1 VGKAV
6 LGAAVVGSALLIGCL
21 VPRHLNTSKAALTPM
36 ERLKV
41 LRRARVWMPTSV
53 SAMNM
58 REGPPEPRFGT
69 GATIPCD
76 FVDKKFGG
84 HTPKFGCSA
93 NDEDVL
99 KVRYGRDNG
108 EVYAG
113 VAATRLLWALGFG
126 ADAMYP
132 VTIVCRG
139 CPERLRREGTQT
151 GDAITFD
158 VAAIE
163 RKFPGEDIEKPGGAG
178 WSWAE
183 VDLLDEREGGAP
195 PYQRDALKLLAV
207 LLQHTDTKP
216 DQQRLVCRSGGK
228 SSEELAACRDPL
240 MMIHDVGQTFGHA
253 NLFNRSAVGSVNLA
267 EWSKARVWADPA
279 GCVGNLER
287 SETGTL
293 GYPTISEA
301 GRKFLGD
308 LLSQLTDA
316 QLRDMFAVARFDRK
330 PHGGGPIDAWVAAFK
345 AKRTEI
351 LSRTC
356 PS

>member
-1 VGKAV
+1 MTKAV
-6 LGAAVVGSALLIGCL
+6 LGAAVVGSTVFLGCL
-21 VPRHLNTSKAALTPM
+21 VPPRSNTANVTLTPAD
-36 ERLKV
+36 RLKV
-41 LRRARVWMPTSV
+41 LRRAQVWTPTSV
-53 SAMNM
+53 SEMNI
-58 REGPPEPRFGT
+58 REGPPRRRFGT
-69 GATIPCD
+69 GATVTCD
-76 FVDKKFGG
+76 FSNRKFGG
-84 HTPKFGCSA
+84 HTPKFGCA
-93 NDEDVL
+93 LDDEVL

-139 CPERLRREGTQT
+139 CPEKMRAEGVES
-151 GDAITFD
+151 GGAITFD

-163 RKFPGEDIEKPGGAG
+163 KKFPGKDIEKPGGRG

-183 VDLLDEREGGAP
+183 LDLVDEREGGAP
-195 PYQRDALKLLAV
+195 RYQRDALKLLAV
-207 LLQHTDTKP
+207 LMQHTDSKP
-216 DQQRLVCRSGGK
+216 DQQRLVCRSGGR
-228 SSEELAACRDPL
+228 SAEELAACPDPL
-240 MMIHDVGQTFGHA
+240 MMIHDVGQTFGRA

-267 EWSKARVWADPA
+267 DWSKAAVWADPA

-308 LLSQLTDA
+308 LLLQLTDV
-316 QLRDMFAVARFDRK
+316 QLHDLFAVARFDRK
-330 PHGGGPIDAWVAAFK
+330 PHGGGPIEAWVAAFK
-345 AKRTEI
+345 QKRSEI